1 MLVSRLKICREC
13 NRQFDMS
20 IDDDADEWYAGH
32 DCEVPSHIH
41 IDAEPIEEDLHD
53 DLGYEIYS
61 D

>member
-1 MLVSRLKICREC
+1 
-13 NRQFDMS
+13 MS